1 MLALRSHSHDVTG
14 IVHAILSR
22 TLMFGYKDVSHS
34 LIAEA
39 GEAGLSSGPFDRYR
53 PFHCASSIWNNSG
66 DGRSSLYFSNSCF
79 EVNISRA
86 ENTGP
91 HILQWSRSDPGRAGH
106 DRREDHYI

>member
-39 GEAGLSSGPFDRYR
+39 GEAGLSSGPIDRYR
-53 PFHCASSIWNNSG
+53 PFH
-66 DGRSSLYFSNSCF
+66 
-79 EVNISRA
+79 
-86 ENTGP
+86 
-91 HILQWSRSDPGRAGH
+91 RAGS
-106 DRREDHYI
+106 I